1 MPSILDW
8 FHISV
13 VGTYTFYQIYLAWI
27 FERLL
32 LDFYLNTFFRGF
44 PFILYLDFYSLF
56 QFIFIS
62 YYIVLSYRHYELTYL
77 FCSGKTSNEL
87 KKYIK
92 KW

>member
-1 MPSILDW
+1 MPSIFDW

-13 VGTYTFYQIYLAWI
+13 IGTYIFYQIYLAWI
-27 FERLL
+27 FEHLL
-32 LDFYLNTFFRGF
+32 LDFYLNTFFWGF

-62 YYIVLSYRHYELTYL
+62 YYIVLSYRYYELTYL
-77 FCSGKTSNEL
+77 FCGKTSNEL